1 MDELKPS
8 ISTGVFGELSPEE
21 KIRRLAKIGWR
32 YLEINFSA
40 GRFGRCEPY
49 KIRKLCEDLGVS
61 VLQVHGSNPGMARK
75 SGEERKK
82 FMDQAKTSLLW
93 AGELGAKWVVLHP
106 SNRKAGSRTPDAFED
121 VKKRNLEGFRELLE
135 TARSAGV
142 GIAVENLPPVLHDSE
157 EGERLFGTEPSE
169 LLWLVDNTD
178 PERMGVCLDVN
189 HIFAKCQGFDQYQ
202 TIKSLGRHLVATHI
216 SDNDGLREQHLL
228 PFMGDIDW
236 KAVVRGLREV
246 EYRGLFNL
254 EVSLNKAPL
263 SVRDDLLRYALKL
276 TEEMIQGHI

>member
-21 KIRRLAKIGWR
+21 EIRRLAKIGWR

-40 GRFGRCEPY
+40 GRFGKCEPY
-49 KIRKLCEDLGVS
+49 KIKKLCEDLGVS
-61 VLQVHGSNPGMARK
+61 VLQIHGTNPGLARE

-121 VKKRNLEGFRELLE
+121 VKKRNFEGFRELLE

-142 GIAVENLPPVLHDSE
+142 GIAVENLPPMLHDSE
-157 EGERLFGTEPSE
+157 EGERLFGTEP
-169 LLWLVDNTD
+169 
-178 PERMGVCLDVN
+178 
-189 HIFAKCQGFDQYQ
+189 
-202 TIKSLGRHLVATHI
+202 
-216 SDNDGLREQHLL
+216 
-228 PFMGDIDW
+228 
-236 KAVVRGLREV
+236 
-246 EYRGLFNL
+246 
-254 EVSLNKAPL
+254 
-263 SVRDDLLRYALKL
+263 
-276 TEEMIQGHI
+276 